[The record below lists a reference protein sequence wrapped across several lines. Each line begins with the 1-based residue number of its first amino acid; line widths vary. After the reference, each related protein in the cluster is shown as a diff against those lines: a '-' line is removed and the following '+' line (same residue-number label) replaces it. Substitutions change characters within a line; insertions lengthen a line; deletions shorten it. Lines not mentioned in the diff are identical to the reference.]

1 MLGLITR
8 KQYERD
14 MESMRKSLSQLQSR
28 IDKLTNR
35 ISPETAPPR
44 GTDPR
49 QPKGKARQ
57 QQADVAGNTGNTGKG
72 GNAARKAKGMSDR
85 QLNRHYLNKFGD

>member
-14 MESMRKSLSQLQSR
+14 MESMRKSLSQLQSKV
-28 IDKLTNR
+28 DKLTNR

-57 QQADVAGNTGNTGKG
+57 QQADVAGNAGNTGKG
-72 GNAARKAKGMSDR
+72 GKAARKAKGMSDR

>member
-14 MESMRKSLSQLQSR
+14 MESIRKSLSQLQSR

-57 QQADVAGNTGNTGKG
+57 QQADVTGNTGKG
-72 GNAARKAKGMSDR
+72 GKAARKAKGMSDK
-85 QLNRHYLNKFGD
+85 QLNRHYLNKYGD

>member
-57 QQADVAGNTGNTGKG
+57 QQADVAGNTGNGGK
-72 GNAARKAKGMSDR
+72 AARKTKGMSDR
-85 QLNRHYLNKFGD
+85 QLNRHYLNKYGD

>member
-35 ISPETAPPR
+35 ISPETAPPK
-44 GTDPR
+44 GADPR
-49 QPKGKARQ
+49 RPKDKGQRQDAAPGKLERGGKA
-57 QQADVAGNTGNTGKG
+57 D
-72 GNAARKAKGMSDR
+72 RKAKGMSDR
-85 QLNRHYLNKFGD
+85 QLDRHYLNKYGD